1 MNREEEEKEKKV
13 MKGSIY
19 KFGIQSRQPRFQF
32 WFCHL
37 PAV

>member
-19 KFGIQSRQPRFQF
+19 KPRFQF